1 MFVVLDYFKGL
12 LQAVS
17 IFREELVSAYKEEEG
32 KLNFPVK
39 LRDGGL
45 LHQDIL
51 EALRTSAI
59 EYFDVVH
66 INDGCTIM
74 SEKKPGSSKR
84 SINENIEEE
93 RSSKRARQEFIKS
106 LINYL
111 I

>member
-1 MFVVLDYFKGL
+1 MGLTNIFPSFFKGL
-12 LQAVS
+12 VQVAS
-17 IFREELVSAYKEEEG
+17 IFREKLISTYKEEEE

-51 EALRTSAI
+51 GALRTSAI

-84 SINENIEEE
+84 SINENSEEE
-93 RSSKRARQEFIKS
+93 RPSKRARQE
-106 LINYL
+106 L
-111 I
+111 

>member
-1 MFVVLDYFKGL
+1 M
-12 LQAVS
+12 
-17 IFREELVSAYKEEEG
+17 
-32 KLNFPVK
+32 
-39 LRDGGL
+39 
-45 LHQDIL
+45 HQDIL
-51 EALRTSAI
+51 EAFRTSVI

-74 SEKKPGSSKR
+74 SEKKPESSKR